1 MNSFSKNIV
10 WHVIG
15 SLLFLLLPVVMNKQF
30 EFVTHDF
37 FHSREFVDLLSSI
50 VLLVFFY
57 AHYYKLIP
65 TYYFQKKYLQ
75 YSFFVFFSFVIVILP
90 KLATP
95 PRMQQDMHN
104 NMPHREPHRELQG
117 RPHFELDGR
126 RDEPHFPHRHPP
138 YIFILWVEMRQNI
151 FLFVAILFASLAY
164 RINDQWKQVKKEKL
178 QAELSYLK
186 AQINPHFLFNTL
198 NSIYSLA
205 LLKSN
210 KTPEAIV
217 KLSSMMRY
225 VMHEATEKYVSLE
238 SELNYIQSYI
248 DLQKIRLDETAS
260 VVYETEIEIGGK
272 KIAPLIL
279 IPFIENAFKHGVNPE
294 VNSSIII
301 TLKTKDDTLTLYVY
315 NLKVPHS
322 QYSET
327 KSGYGLANAKQQLNL
342 LYPDKHSLYLQNE
355 ADHFSV
361 SLTLDLQC

>member
-1 MNSFSKNIV
+1 M
-10 WHVIG
+10 
-15 SLLFLLLPVVMNKQF
+15 P
-30 EFVTHDF
+30 
-37 FHSREFVDLLSSI
+37 
-50 VLLVFFY
+50 
-57 AHYYKLIP
+57 
-65 TYYFQKKYLQ
+65 
-75 YSFFVFFSFVIVILP
+75 
-90 KLATP
+90 
-95 PRMQQDMHN
+95 QDMRN
-104 NMPHREPHRELQG
+104 IMPHRELHD
-117 RPHFELDGR
+117 RPHFELGR
-126 RDEPHFPHRHPP
+126 RQDEPHSPHRHPP

-248 DLQKIRLDETAS
+248 DLQKIRLDETVS
-260 VVYETEIEIGGK
+260 VVYDTEIEVDEK

-301 TLKTKDDTLTLYVY
+301 TLKTKEDTLTLYVY

-322 QYSET
+322 EYLET

-355 ADHFSV
+355 ADYFSV
-361 SLTLDLQC
+361 SLTLDLRC